1 LLLSNRVVEL
11 DDILVQA
18 LTRRARL
25 RMQHLMRAAE
35 DRYAAQR
42 RLPAAQRTHASAI
55 EVATAMLTEEFKA
68 AFQQSSRNAQRQ
80 LFP

>member
-1 LLLSNRVVEL
+1 VVEL

-42 RLPAAQRTHASAI
+42 RLPAAQRTYASAI
-55 EVATAMLTEEFKA
+55 EVATAMLTEEFKG